1 MMETV
6 CFRCDWQDRARAST
20 CPSCGAPLYR
30 PDRGDVGR
38 GPIIVEDDEAHLGED
53 PTKRSAP
60 RGAAIAIAV
69 VLALVVVISVDV
81 IAGESSPAGSKPV
94 PGEPAGAGTLVYLAR
109 DRGRARLW
117 VVDLS
122 AGIARPG
129 PAVPAGTAEL
139 VNVSGAGSGWVG
151 VEHQTD
157 RRTIAVSILR
167 GMTPDAEAIGLG
179 HGDLVAWG
187 PGGSSLV
194 FARNGRR
201 AAAGCAPVQISL
213 VTVLTEKVEWALDD
227 PGFCGPV
234 LSLSRSAAATYFTAA
249 SGDRLSVY
257 LTGSVGVPHLMF
269 DGVGVISATPPAAFL
284 LTRGSPR
291 AMRGDPSTDT
301 GTLLGWKGIGGP
313 VTVGDGRDVL
323 VIERILAWTADGGR
337 VALVGEL
344 GDRRGVFVLDAG
356 SGSGVRVPRYV
367 MPATPGLDA
376 AFDAVGHLY
385 LSANGRV
392 SVTRGGSLGDLA
404 LPVGAPA
411 PTGPIVWI
419 P

>member
-1 MMETV
+1 MNETA
-6 CFRCDWQDRARAST
+6 CFRCDWQGRARGST
-20 CPSCGAPLYR
+20 CPACGAPLYR
-30 PDRGDVGR
+30 PGRAPRGTDV
-38 GPIIVEDDEAHLGED
+38 VEDDEAHLGET
-53 PTKRSAP
+53 PTMRSGP
-60 RGAAIAIAV
+60 PGAAIAIAV
-69 VLALVVVISVDV
+69 VLAFVTVISVDV
-81 IAGESSPAGSKPV
+81 LAGEPSPAGSEPV
-94 PGEPAGAGTLVYLAR
+94 RGEPARAGTLVYLAR
-109 DRGRARLW
+109 DRGRERLW

-122 AGIARPG
+122 AGVARPG
-129 PAVPAGTAEL
+129 PVVPEGTVEL
-139 VNVSGAGSGWVG
+139 TDASGASSGWVG
-151 VEHQTD
+151 VERRTQ

-167 GMTPDAEAIGLG
+167 GMTPDAEAVGLG

-187 PGGSSLV
+187 PDGRSLV

-201 AAAGCAPVQISL
+201 AATGCAPVRISL

-234 LSLSRSAAATYFTAA
+234 FSLSRSAAATYFTAA

-269 DGVGVISATPPAAFL
+269 EGLGVISATPPAAFL
-284 LTRGSPR
+284 LTGGSPR

-323 VIERILAWTADGGR
+323 VSERILAWTADGGR
-337 VALVGEL
+337 VALVGAL
-344 GDRRGVFVLDAG
+344 GDRRGVFVVDAG
-356 SGSGVRVPRYV
+356 SGSEVRVPRYV

-385 LSANGRV
+385 VSADGRV
-392 SVTRGGSLGDLA
+392 SVGRGGTIDDLP
-404 LPVGAPA
+404 LPAGAPA
-411 PTGPIVWI
+411 PSGPIVWI